1 MVDTKEILERLEEKQ
16 RQEKIKKIKEW
27 LQMSFKDLERLI
39 KLAQNSGINLKNIT
53 ISGMLKV
60 LRDVKR

>member
-60 LRDVKR
+60 LRGAKR